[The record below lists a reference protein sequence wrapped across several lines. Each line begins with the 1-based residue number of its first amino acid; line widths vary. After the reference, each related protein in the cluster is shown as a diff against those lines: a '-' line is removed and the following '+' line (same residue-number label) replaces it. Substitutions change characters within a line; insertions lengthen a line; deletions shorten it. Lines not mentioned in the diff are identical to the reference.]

1 MANPVL
7 KQNIGSVD
15 RTLRIIVGFA
25 LLSLI
30 FILDSNARWLGLIGI
45 VLILTATVKWCP
57 IYSVFGIGKRWLL

>member
-1 MANPVL
+1 M

-15 RTLRIIVGFA
+15 RTLRIIVGLA

-30 FILDSNARWLGLIGI
+30 FILDGNARWLALIGI

-57 IYSVFGIGKRWLL
+57 IYGVFGIGKR